1 MTNKEHATL
10 AEHKNDVSIKS
21 RNDGATE
28 LEAPP
33 AALANAT
40 ILSNLSIPA
49 GPSPGNSTVDMIDHK
64 KRIHGKPSPAL
75 APIP

>member
-1 MTNKEHATL
+1 
-10 AEHKNDVSIKS
+10 
-21 RNDGATE
+21 

-33 AALANAT
+33 ASSTNAT

-64 KRIHGKPSPAL
+64 KRLSGKPSPAL